1 MLLLLSDQNCSNRRD
16 RTDRGSC
23 QFRSSRKVE
32 VATRN
37 TRFSQPF
44 VGAAPFSPVCRPC
57 SEYATSS
64 HQPLLPNR
72 EQTEQVPRNFL
83 PTFFSGKTSRKLFC
97 LFCVRKGV
105 RSGNSSDVGRAEDP
119 GNQSDYA
126 SRRSPGCPQFEQRL
140 PPVLAT

>member
-83 PTFFSGKTSRKLFC
+83 RRFFREKLPQSVLC
-97 LFCVRKGV
+97 WKGAAGAAIT
-105 RSGNSSDVGRAEDP
+105 R
-119 GNQSDYA
+119 
-126 SRRSPGCPQFEQRL
+126 
-140 PPVLAT
+140 